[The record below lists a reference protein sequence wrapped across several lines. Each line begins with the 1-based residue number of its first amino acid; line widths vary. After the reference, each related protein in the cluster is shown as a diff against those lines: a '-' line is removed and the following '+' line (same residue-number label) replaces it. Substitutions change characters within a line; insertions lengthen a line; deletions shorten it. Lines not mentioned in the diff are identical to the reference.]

1 MLYELIQ
8 EALSEDNVESLTL
21 NIINGQAVEISDYNK
36 YKSDKFFLY
45 VTEPQISIVVLQ
57 HVVNV
62 GVNLKNNFDIS
73 KLKF

>member
-1 MLYELIQ
+1 MLYNLIK

-21 NIINGQAVEISDYNK
+21 NLINDQTIEISDYNK

-62 GVNLKNNFDIS
+62 EVNLKNDFDIS

>member
-1 MLYELIQ
+1 MLYKLIQ

-21 NIINGQAVEISDYNK
+21 NLINNQTIEISDYNK
-36 YKSDKFFLY
+36 YKSDTFFLY
-45 VTEPQISIVVLQ
+45 IIEPQISIVVLQ

-62 GVNLKNNFDIS
+62 EVHLKNDFDIS

>member
-1 MLYELIQ
+1 MLYKLIQ

-21 NIINGQAVEISDYNK
+21 NLINNKTVEISNYNK
-36 YKSDKFFLY
+36 YKSDEYYLY
-45 VTEPQISIVVLQ
+45 ITEPQISIVVLQ

-62 GVNLKNNFDIS
+62 EVNLKSDFDIS

>member
-1 MLYELIQ
+1 MLYKLIQ

-21 NIINGQAVEISDYNK
+21 NLINNQTIEISDYNK
-36 YKSDKFFLY
+36 YKSDTFFLY
-45 VTEPQISIVVLQ
+45 VIEPQISIVVLQ

-62 GVNLKNNFDIS
+62 EVHLKNDFDIS

>member
-1 MLYELIQ
+1 MLYKLIQ

-21 NIINGQAVEISDYNK
+21 NLINNQTIEISDYNK

-45 VTEPQISIVVLQ
+45 VIEPQISIVILQ

-62 GVNLKNNFDIS
+62 EVHLKNDFDIS

>member
-1 MLYELIQ
+1 MLYKLIQ

-21 NIINGQAVEISDYNK
+21 NLINNQTIEISDYNK
-36 YKSDKFFLY
+36 YKSDTFFLY
-45 VTEPQISIVVLQ
+45 VIEPQISIVVLQ

-62 GVNLKNNFDIS
+62 EVHLKSDFDIS

>member
-1 MLYELIQ
+1 MLYKLIQ

-21 NIINGQAVEISDYNK
+21 NLINNKTVEISNYNK
-36 YKSDKFFLY
+36 YKSDKYYLY
-45 VTEPQISIVVLQ
+45 ITEPQISIVVLQ

-62 GVNLKNNFDIS
+62 EVNLKSDFDIS